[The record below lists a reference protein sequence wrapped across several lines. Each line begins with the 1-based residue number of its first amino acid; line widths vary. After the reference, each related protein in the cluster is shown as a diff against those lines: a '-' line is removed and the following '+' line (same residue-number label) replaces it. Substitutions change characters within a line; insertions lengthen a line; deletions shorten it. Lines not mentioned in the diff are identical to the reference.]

1 MTIRKR
7 TTVIAMATAVALV
20 AGGVAACGSSSPSSS
35 AASGGTAAG
44 GGTAAAP
51 SVIKLGLITDLTG
64 PFSSSFTSSEKGIE
78 AYVDMV
84 NANGGINGH
93 KLSYVVADTTSTITG
108 AQTAAQE
115 LVQRDGVFAVVDDSA
130 AFSGAE
136 PYLLQQG
143 VPAIGGAFDGPEW
156 NVASN
161 TNLFASTGV
170 TDYNTVNSAVGKFMK
185 AEGVTVCGAVGYPN
199 ATAGPSA
206 VAVVKSCTA
215 AGLKNGYLNTQI
227 PVGSTDVGPIALA
240 MQKAGVNGIVLPVVV
255 STGFALLGALKQ
267 LGVKLKVALLSTGYG
282 GDLLASSAAV
292 QAGQGYM
299 FSSVGQPIEDNS
311 PATQKMAAALAKVGV
326 TSTPAFAEQEAYIAT
341 AAVAAGLEAAGAN
354 VTQKSFITAMR
365 GIHNFTAD
373 GLLSPGAVNFSD
385 YSQVAAGAGAAGCI
399 FAATLEGKKFIPVPG
414 TPTCGEAIPGVSTGA
429 SGT

>member
-7 TTVIAMATAVALV
+7 RTVIAMATAVALV
-20 AGGVAACGSSSPSSS
+20 SAGVAACSSSSPSSS
-35 AASGGTAAG
+35 AASGGTTPG
-44 GGTAAAP
+44 GGTTAA

-170 TDYNTVNSAVGKFMK
+170 TDYNTVNSAIGQFMK
-185 AEGVTVCGAVGYPN
+185 AHGVTVCGAVGYPN

-206 VAVVKSCTA
+206 VSVVKSCTA
-215 AGLKNGYLNTQI
+215 AGLKDGYLNTQI

-299 FSSVGQPIEDNS
+299 FSSVGQPIEANTA
-311 PATQKMAAALAKVGV
+311 ATQQMAAALAKVGV
-326 TSTPAFAEQEAYIAT
+326 TSTPTFAEQEAYIAT
-341 AAVAAGLEAAGAN
+341 AAVAAGLKAAGTN
-354 VTQKSFITAMR
+354 VTQKSFMTALR
-365 GIHNFTAD
+365 NVHDFNAD
-373 GLLSPGAVNFSD
+373 GLLSPGAVNFSNLNQD
-385 YSQVAAGAGAAGCI
+385 AGGAGAAGCI
-399 FAATLEGKKFIPVPG
+399 FAAQLEGTKFIPVSG
-414 TPTCGEAIPGVSTGA
+414 TPMCGQAVAGLTTG
-429 SGT
+429 SS

>member
-1 MTIRKR
+1 MAIRTR
-7 TTVIAMATAVALV
+7 RTVIAMATAVAL
-20 AGGVAACGSSSPSSS
+20 ATAGVAACSSSSPSSS
-35 AASGGTAAG
+35 AGG
-44 GGTAAAP
+44 GGTTATGGTTAAP

-78 AYVDMV
+78 AYVNMV
-84 NANGGINGH
+84 NGNGGINGH

-143 VPAIGGAFDGPEW
+143 IPAIGGGFDGPEW
-156 NVASN
+156 GDAKN

-170 TDYNTVNSAVGKFMK
+170 TDYTPVNAAVGKFMK
-185 AEGVTVCGAVGYPN
+185 AHGVTVCGAVGYPN

-206 VAVVKSCTA
+206 VSVVKSCTA
-215 AGLKNGYLNTQI
+215 AGLKDGYLNTQI

-282 GDLLASSAAV
+282 GDLLASPAAV

-299 FSSVGQPIEDNS
+299 FSSVGQPIEDNTA
-311 PATQKMAAALAKVGV
+311 ATKQMAAALAKVGV
-326 TSTPAFAEQEAYIAT
+326 TSTPTFAEQEAYIAT
-341 AAVAAGLEAAGAN
+341 AAVAAGLKAAGAN
-354 VTQKSFITAMR
+354 VTQKSFMTALR
-365 GIHNFTAD
+365 GIHNFNAD
-373 GLLSPGAVNFSD
+373 GLLSPGTVNFSNLN
-385 YSQVAAGAGAAGCI
+385 QNAGGAGAAGCI
-399 FAATLEGKKFIPVPG
+399 FAAQLEGTKFLPVSGTPMCGQAVPG
-414 TPTCGEAIPGVSTGA
+414 LTTG
-429 SGT
+429 SS

>member
-7 TTVIAMATAVALV
+7 RTAVAMATAVALV
-20 AGGVAACGSSSPSSS
+20 SAGVAACGSSSPSSS
-35 AASGGTAAG
+35 AASGGT
-44 GGTAAAP
+44 TAAP

-64 PFSSSFTSSEKGIE
+64 PFSSSFTSSEKGIK

-84 NANGGINGH
+84 NADGGINGH

-115 LVQRDGVFAVVDDSA
+115 LVQRDNVFAVVDDSA

-136 PYLLQQG
+136 PYLLQRG

-185 AEGVTVCGAVGYPN
+185 AHGVTVCGAVGYPN

-206 VAVVKSCTA
+206 VSVVKSCTA
-215 AGLKNGYLNTQI
+215 AGLKDGYLNTQI

-267 LGVKLKVALLSTGYG
+267 LGVKLRVALLSTGYG

-299 FSSVGQPIEDNS
+299 FSSVGQPIETNTA
-311 PATQKMAAALAKVGV
+311 ATQQMAAALAKVGV
-326 TSTPAFAEQEAYIAT
+326 TTTPTFAEQEAYIAT
-341 AAVAAGLEAAGAN
+341 AAVAAGLKAAGAN
-354 VTQKSFITAMR
+354 VTQKSFMTALR
-365 GIHNFTAD
+365 NIHDFNAD
-373 GLLSPGAVNFSD
+373 GLLSPGSVNFSNLN
-385 YSQVAAGAGAAGCI
+385 QNAGGAGAAGCI
-399 FAATLEGKKFIPVPG
+399 FAAQLEGTKFIPVSG
-414 TPTCGEAIPGVSTGA
+414 TPMCGQAVPGLTTG
-429 SGT
+429 SS